1 VIAAPAPNNAS
12 DMGSARLAWL
22 TGPDIRDDVN
32 PGGAHQ
38 LKDQPTDG
46 SKTPS
51 WRTPDTEPPRSAWGL
66 APSPAPSQENSASE
80 GSHSINRDQTAR
92 LERLAAAARL
102 ANQIPL
108 PAITYLPCLPGG
120 QKSSE
125 SRSNPGQIGDPD

>member
-1 VIAAPAPNNAS
+1 MMKDGTRNLRLTQNAPTAQDS
-12 DMGSARLAWL
+12 
-22 TGPDIRDDVN
+22 
-32 PGGAHQ
+32 GA
-38 LKDQPTDG
+38 G
-46 SKTPS
+46 C
-51 WRTPDTEPPRSAWGL
+51 GL
-66 APSPAPSQENSASE
+66 HHEHLSQENSASE
-80 GSHSINRDQTAR
+80 GSHLINRDQTAR